1 MILFNTNI
9 EGMMLMSAVHLSCI
23 CCIYC
28 YVYYVL
34 FFFIVAAQLNIHK
47 PFGKL
52 LNITKVSGMRMEM
65 FVLAWSCKD

>member
-28 YVYYVL
+28 VMFIM
-34 FFFIVAAQLNIHK
+34 FFFIVAAQLNY
-47 PFGKL
+47 
-52 LNITKVSGMRMEM
+52 T
-65 FVLAWSCKD
+65 